1 MGPNG
6 REDLRE
12 HGQGQDGVDEE
23 DPDLTHS
30 FSISDR
36 IGLLIQEGYLIC
48 KTSLMCRIGDS
59 VIY

>member
-1 MGPNG
+1 MGPNS

-12 HGQGQDGVDEE
+12 GGQGQDGVDEE

-30 FSISDR
+30 FSILEGV
-36 IGLLIQEGYLIC
+36 GLLIQEGYLIC
-48 KTSLMCRIGDS
+48 RTSLMCRIGDS